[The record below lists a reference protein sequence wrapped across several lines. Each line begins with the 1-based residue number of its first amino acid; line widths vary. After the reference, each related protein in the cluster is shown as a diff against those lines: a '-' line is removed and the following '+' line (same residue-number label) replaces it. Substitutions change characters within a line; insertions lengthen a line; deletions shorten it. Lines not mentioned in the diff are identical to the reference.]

1 MKAFETAIR
10 KALQKIDGTNPKL
23 RERVYQ
29 SARDALTNSQAKQG
43 IWGSDAATAQNR
55 RLQDLIA
62 QIEAEYIAPPEPEP
76 RPRPARRAPE
86 PENFDVEPAA
96 PSPPPRQAVRQQP
109 ARPAEK
115 QQAARPAAKPAP
127 PKRRPK
133 ERIRWSEP
141 EPQTGGNLD
150 VESVGPV
157 DPPPPPRKDKR
168 RRRKRADASLPD
180 MDLLGESIGAAQ
192 RPAKQKRQ
200 KRRRPIFSLIL
211 VSALLIAFVGIGILW
226 ALYSGIFLSEEQRDT
241 SIPNPPAKIEGED
254 FAGNPPA
261 DGTFSGDW
269 IAVFTPDDISRISG
283 RAAATAALVESNG
296 AQALQVVSADPGVNG
311 EVLFELNPDIL
322 RRLAGQKSL
331 VAMTLRSSAEEP
343 TQIYI
348 KCELSGDGSCGR
360 HRFDVNYEAG
370 DVVFS
375 IDLTERAA
383 DGAPGFLALNSD
395 VTGSGR
401 GVDVYAIRMRPQ

>member
-10 KALQKIDGTNPKL
+10 RALQKIDGTNPKL

-43 IWGSDAATAQNR
+43 IWGSDAATAQDR

-62 QIEAEYIAPPEPEP
+62 QIEAEYIAPLEPE
-76 RPRPARRAPE
+76 PRPARRAPK
-86 PENFDVEPAA
+86 PENRDVEPAA

-109 ARPAEK
+109 S
-115 QQAARPAAKPAP
+115 RPAAKPAT

-141 EPQTGGNLD
+141 EPQIGGNLD

-168 RRRKRADASLPD
+168 RRKKRADASLPD

-269 IAVFTPDDISRISG
+269 IEVFTPADISRISG
-283 RAAATAALVESNG
+283 RGAATAALVESNG
-296 AQALQVVSADPGVNG
+296 GQALQVVSADPGVNG
-311 EVLFELNPDIL
+311 EVLFELSPDVL

-348 KCELSGDGSCGR
+348 KCELSGNGSCGR

-401 GVDVYAIRMRPQ
+401 GVDVYAMRMRPQ